1 MRNLSLTLDEFI
13 NNTTSDIEGIQFGI
27 NSLARVVN
35 DHLNAVYFLLASHG
49 VCVIVHTSFHIWTN
63 ETAKV
68 EQTVYYLKDN
78 DNWFSKCDLHGL
90 WTVGFILYT
99 YIGKMFL
106 ILRHPIG
113 T

>member
-1 MRNLSLTLDEFI
+1 MLCISYWLVTVSMSF
-13 NNTTSDIEGIQFGI
+13 
-27 NSLARVVN
+27 
-35 DHLNAVYFLLASHG
+35 
-49 VCVIVHTSFHIWTN
+49 IVHTSFRIWIN

-68 EQTVYYLKDN
+68 EQTVYYLKDK
-78 DNWFSKCDLHGL
+78 DNWFSKCDLQGL

-99 YIGKMFL
+99 YIMKMFL